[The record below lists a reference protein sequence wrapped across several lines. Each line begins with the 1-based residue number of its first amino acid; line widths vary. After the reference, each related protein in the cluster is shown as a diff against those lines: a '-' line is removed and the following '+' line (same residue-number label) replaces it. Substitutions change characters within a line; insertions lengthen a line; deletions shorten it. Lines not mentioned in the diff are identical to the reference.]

1 MPKKRLVN
9 VGDSID
15 VDSLAE
21 VIVRHCYDTVPE
33 TSILG
38 IRPVVQLMHV
48 SKQFARVASQVIDDV
63 IRKLTE
69 AFLAYEEAYKSIP
82 NPMQPDFKTAKTA
95 CAMLDTAFKN
105 ELKLFFGSKAEF
117 RDIYALVVKQ
127 MTSLKVVNSSN
138 WRQMIVAMLM
148 GQCMLCD
155 STKAPIAQAQDRSR
169 MGIYIFGDQLV
180 CGKHKC
186 FENRCISVVDA
197 HRFLVPARPN
207 EARYSANLL
216 AKGMLAAAGHHPD
229 PGGIINGAD
238 VPNLECVRSTNLI
251 LLPCKA
257 VDDDACLSKILNL
270 SPAAIKY
277 ALSIHKA
284 TLSMEADEAEA
295 ARIFRQSKYSKE
307 MKQSISFYSGPNVS
321 YEHIS
326 KIYEKFDPF
335 IDKFISTML
344 PDSDLNSKHMGT
356 RLTFVTSFDI
366 VQRVLAETILLV
378 HQLPKVDLE
387 VYNTQ
392 VTGDAISYLFQHDLA
407 YVDTGDSNGISF
419 KSEYGRGK
427 LDIVNPTQVRRLF
440 QTQEMDVFY
449 AKECVALGHIFDVIS
464 EMDIKIYPGCL
475 CELKMESKRCPTAL
489 IRTLVTHDTLE
500 FYHKATLE
508 ALRHYPYLSTLPI
521 PKTKPV
527 KTALPNALMVEF
539 LEQFLGATL
548 PFPELR
554 GLALRSIGV
563 TPLVLDTNANRTLR
577 YWKQV
582 DIQTAPTSTVELARA
597 LKGLSYETMMIPA
610 VDAQDAISLSSV
622 ATSTEDEEDVEYAFP

>member
-1 MPKKRLVN
+1 MPKKRLAN
-9 VGDSID
+9 VGDSIN
-15 VDSLAE
+15 VESLAE
-21 VIVRHCYDTVPE
+21 VILTHCYDTVPE
-33 TSILG
+33 KSILG

-48 SKQFARVASQVIDDV
+48 STQFARVASKVIDDA

-69 AFLAYEEAYKSIP
+69 AFMAYEEAYKSIP

-95 CAMLDTAFKN
+95 CAMLDKAFIN
-105 ELKLFFGSKAEF
+105 QLKLVFGSKAEF
-117 RDIYALVVKQ
+117 KDIYALVVKQ
-127 MTSLKVVNSSN
+127 VTSLKAVDSSN
-138 WRQMIVAMLM
+138 WRQMIVATLM

-155 STKAPIAQAQDRSR
+155 STKAPVDRSR
-169 MGIYIFGDQLV
+169 MGIYTFGDRLV

-186 FENRCISVVDA
+186 FENRCISMVEA
-197 HRFLVPARPN
+197 HRFLVSARPN
-207 EARYSANLL
+207 ESKYSANLL
-216 AKGMLAAAGHHPD
+216 AKGLLAAAGHHPG

-238 VPNLECVRSTNLI
+238 IPNLERVRSTNLM

-270 SPAAIKY
+270 SSAAIEY
-277 ALSIHKA
+277 ALTIHKA
-284 TLSMEADEAEA
+284 TLSMEMDEAEA
-295 ARIFRQSKYSKE
+295 ARMFRQSKYNKE

-321 YEHIS
+321 YEDIS
-326 KIYEKFDPF
+326 KIYDKFDPF

-344 PDSDLNSKHMGT
+344 PHADLNSKHMGT
-356 RLTFVTSFDI
+356 RLTFVTSFDV

-378 HQLPKVDLE
+378 HQLPKVELE
-387 VYNTQ
+387 LCTTR

-407 YVDTGDSNGISF
+407 YVDMVDSDGISF

-440 QTQEMDVFY
+440 QTQKID
-449 AKECVALGHIFDVIS
+449 ACNASECVALGHIFDVIG
-464 EMDIKIYPGCL
+464 EMNIKIDRGCL

-489 IRTLVTHDTLE
+489 IRTLVTHDTFE

-508 ALRHYPYLSTLPI
+508 ALRHYPYLTTLPI
-521 PKTKPV
+521 PKTMLV
-527 KTALPNALMVEF
+527 KTALPNAFMVEF
-539 LEQFLGATL
+539 IEQFLGATL

-563 TPLVLDTNANRTLR
+563 TPLVFETSVNRTLR
-577 YWKQV
+577 FWKET

-597 LKGLSYETMMIPA
+597 LKGLSYEMTIPT
-610 VDAQDAISLSSV
+610 VDAEDALSLSSM
-622 ATSTEDEEDVEYAFP
+622 AMSSEDEGDVEYAFP